1 MAVCKGLR
9 ARLYGL
15 DLEDLFDS
23 FSSQWFLRYDHFKGM
38 FTWLYTLF
46 SHTACPHK
54 SLNPENAKFFQSN
67 LVMRCLLKEFRLFL
81 KLPGPYIFA
90 T

>member
-1 MAVCKGLR
+1 MR

-23 FSSQWFLRYDHFKGM
+23 FSSQWFLRYDLFKGM

-46 SHTACPHK
+46 SGTVCPDK
-54 SLNPENAKFFQSN
+54 SLNPENAKFVKGCPKKYGHA
-67 LVMRCLLKEFRLFL
+67 LIAKR
-81 KLPGPYIFA
+81 I
-90 T
+90 

>member
-1 MAVCKGLR
+1 MR

-23 FSSQWFLRYDHFKGM
+23 FSSQWFLRYDHFTGM

-46 SHTACPHK
+46 SHTACPDNN
-54 SLNPENAKFFQSN
+54 SNPENDKFVKGCPKKYGHALIAK
-67 LVMRCLLKEFRLFL
+67 R
-81 KLPGPYIFA
+81 I
-90 T
+90 